1 MVAVA
6 AAVAAAAVAVVAAAV
21 AKGGANSTSR
31 LAPAAAIG
39 LLTSDVRP
47 KEMPYASGGH
57 SLS

>member
-1 MVAVA
+1 MVAVAVVAAVAVA
-6 AAVAAAAVAVVAAAV
+6 AAVAKA
-21 AKGGANSTSR
+21 GANSTSR

-57 SLS
+57 RLS